1 MYDWRF
7 GDDTVSQLW
16 TNKPLAKT
24 TLKLMLAFYRGSASY
39 LLLFSMKGRDYCRF
53 YCSFSFYLTAM
64 KCRQTF
70 TVWDFELIPFSTMTD
85 LQSEPSCDFS
95 CATECLPDLW
105 RTREPKSSQTQ
116 TLLCFVCA
124 WPWQQ
129 RSDIHHPPLKG
140 WMTASCLHPNQS
152 QVRDFFALPTTA
164 LKTKRLI
171 GCLPVR
177 FWIKVVLSLPR
188 QTPDQRFLVIQ
199 WSCDVSWVY
208 LFLLLI
214 LHPLSWA
221 VDSRHFCRK
230 RDNGNQILLSQTWP
244 R

>member
-7 GDDTVSQLW
+7 GDDKVSQLG

-39 LLLFSMKGRDYCRF
+39 LLLFSMKGRF

-105 RTREPKSSQTQ
+105 RTREPKSSQTHCQRCCVSFVRNHDNNAQIYITCLLKAGRQIPVSTQ
-116 TLLCFVCA
+116 TNHKCGIFLLCQ
-124 WPWQQ
+124 PQ
-129 RSDIHHPPLKG
+129 R
-140 WMTASCLHPNQS
+140 
-152 QVRDFFALPTTA
+152 
-164 LKTKRLI
+164 
-171 GCLPVR
+171 
-177 FWIKVVLSLPR
+177 
-188 QTPDQRFLVIQ
+188 
-199 WSCDVSWVY
+199 
-208 LFLLLI
+208 
-214 LHPLSWA
+214 
-221 VDSRHFCRK
+221 
-230 RDNGNQILLSQTWP
+230 
-244 R
+244 